1 VIEDAKKRKDTK
13 LYSVIFYL
21 APGDYHRY
29 HLPCDFALKSRSHMV
44 GHLAPVKISYISKY
58 RVYETNERVALFGT
72 YPFGLMSIVLVGAT
86 NVGSMTLNYD
96 KEFSTN

>member
-1 VIEDAKKRKDTK
+1 
-13 LYSVIFYL
+13 
-21 APGDYHRY
+21 
-29 HLPCDFALKSRSHMV
+29 MV
-44 GHLAPVKISYISKY
+44 GHLAPVKISYISKH

>member
-1 VIEDAKKRKDTK
+1 MI
-13 LYSVIFYL
+13 
-21 APGDYHRY
+21 
-29 HLPCDFALKSRSHMV
+29 